1 MPQLDR
7 HPKTDKSNYHPQIDS
22 HYCKGKQ
29 FKACKDANS
38 LTAQLKHL
46 KVEIQNQELELT
58 QKHAERRAC

>member
-1 MPQLDR
+1 MPQLDH

-29 FKACKDANS
+29 KACKDANS